1 MMRQRPAGGDVTTE
15 ERAARDTRALIIDL
29 NELIALCHN
38 GEKGYLVAC
47 ARAEAPLLRALLASY
62 AEQRAAFAA
71 ALQAEVVALGG
82 IAETTGDLA
91 GAVHRL
97 WIRLSHLVRPRD
109 ATVIAECVLGDTA
122 ALEAYDQVRS
132 RGLPKPVQDTVED
145 QYAAIRAARDR
156 LDALHRGHRLRAEN
170 GQL

>member
-1 MMRQRPAGGDVTTE
+1 MTTE
-15 ERAARDTRALIIDL
+15 ERAARDSRRLIMDL

-47 ARAEAPLLRALLASY
+47 ARVQAPLLRPLLAAY
-62 AEQRAAFAA
+62 AEQRAAFAS

-82 IAETTGDLA
+82 TAETMGDLA
-91 GAVHRL
+91 GTVHRL
-97 WIRLSHLVRPRD
+97 WIRLRYLAQPDD
-109 ATVIAECVLGDTA
+109 ATVIAECVVGDTA
-122 ALEAYDQVRS
+122 ALEAYEQAREK
-132 RGLPKPVQDTVED
+132 GLPRPLQEIVEG

-156 LDALHRGHRLRAEN
+156 LRALHRARRPGAQN